1 ESIQET
7 SKALA
12 ESGYFTYNK
21 RGDLYCVF
29 VEKGFQLLKQNG
41 FISFIMP
48 NKWLQAGYGAN
59 LRSLLLERNLIK
71 LIDFG
76 DFQIFDGATTYPC
89 IFIAENASSKKTFSV
104 SVLQSAKELDFVSNV
119 SEVAEDF
126 KTENFGS
133 DTWIISSLKEKTLL
147 ERLKTDNKTLSQ
159 VLDGEANY
167 GIKFGLTEAFLV
179 EEDIKNSLINEDS
192 KSSEII
198 GSVLRG
204 RDIKRYGIPSKK
216 DLDNIILASYG
227 SYKYLPEKYPAIH
240 QHLLKYEEKLK
251 KRGPCHG
258 RKITEEK

>member
-59 LRSLLLERNLIK
+59 LRSFLLEKNLIK

-89 IFIAENASSKKTFSV
+89 IFIAENVSSTKTFSV

-119 SEVAEDF
+119 SQVAEEF

-133 DTWIISSLKEKTLL
+133 DTWVISSNKENNMLTKFSKKYQTLNSHL
-147 ERLKTDNKTLSQ
+147 QGQSYRGILTGLS
-159 VLDGEANY
+159 
-167 GIKFGLTEAFLV
+167 EAFLIDEGTKQEIISQDSQAADILFPFLQGRDV
-179 EEDIKNSLINEDS
+179 KPYSVAAPSNYLILFEKGFTKSQIGDCTEEDR
-192 KSSEII
+192 KS
-198 GSVLRG
+198 VV
-204 RDIKRYGIPSKK
+204 
-216 DLDNIILASYG
+216 
-227 SYKYLPEKYPAIH
+227 
-240 QHLLKYEEKLK
+240 Q
-251 KRGPCHG
+251 
-258 RKITEEK
+258 